1 MCIGGWTGGL
11 VSGWS
16 AQDKCGQGA
25 GGGLEAG
32 VSLKCHGGGRGVA
45 SRGGRGGGG
54 AGERPREGKG
64 GQGRKSGEPEGRVS
78 EKKSNT
84 SGKKN

>member
-11 VSGWS
+11 VSGWC
-16 AQDKCGQGA
+16 QPRDKCGQGA
-25 GGGLEAG
+25 GGGLEADT
-32 VSLKCHGGGRGVA
+32 SLKCHGWRPGVA
-45 SRGGRGGGG
+45 SRGEGG
-54 AGERPREGKG
+54 AAGCRGRPRR

-84 SGKKN
+84 FGKKN